1 MRAECGEFA
10 DDILITALDE
20 VRVLDERHALGAHGS
35 NNHCCACAQ
44 ITGTDL
50 AAVQRLHAVD
60 NGGLPFYLNVC
71 AHAAKFG
78 GVAEAVV
85 IDALGHKTGADCSS
99 KTDRDLWLHVGREAG
114 IRHGLDV
121 CAVQPVG
128 RFDADGVVI
137 FRDVRADLAQL
148 CSDAVEM
155 LRNDILDQ
163 HIAADSCRGRHIGAC
178 FDLIGNDGIAAA
190 VQRLDAADLDHVGAC
205 AGNLRAHGVQE
216 VRKIHDVRLF
226 GAVFDNRHAAAKHCC
241 EQDVHRRADG
251 DNIEINVAA
260 AQPALRGVGADIA
273 AGLLDHGTHGLEAL
287 DMLVNGA
294 DTEVAAARHGNMG
307 MTKAAK
313 LCADEVIRRTDASDE
328 FDGSSCVACTG
339 AVDLECVAAVAADLR
354 AHIAQNLQ
362 QQPHI

>member
-99 KTDRDLWLHVGREAG
+99 KTDRDLRLHVGREAG

-137 FRDVRADLAQL
+137 LRDVRADLAQL

-155 LRNDILDQ
+155 LRDDVFDQ
-163 HIAADSCRGRHIGAC
+163 HVAADCGGSGHIRARL
-178 FDLIGNDGIAAA
+178 DLVGDDGIAAA
-190 VQRLDAADLDHVGAC
+190 VQRLDAADLDDVGAC
-205 AGNLRAHGVQE
+205 AGDLRAHGVQE
-216 VRKIHDVRLF
+216 VREVDDVRLL
-226 GAVFDNRHAAAKHCC
+226 GAVFDDRHAAAQNCRK
-241 EQDVHRRADG
+241 QDVHRRADG
-251 DNIEINVAA
+251 DDIKIDMAA

-273 AGLLDHGTHGLEAL
+273 AGLLDHGAHGLEAL
-287 DMLVNGA
+287 DVLVDGA
-294 DTEVAAARHGNMG
+294 DAEVAAARHGDMG
-307 MTKAAK
+307 MAEAAK
-313 LCADEVIRRTDASDE
+313 LCADEIIRRADTADKL
-328 FDGSSCVACTG
+328 DGRGRVAGTG
-339 AVDLECVAAVAADLR
+339 AVDLERVAAVAPDLR
-354 AHIAQNLQ
+354 AHIAQDLQ
-362 QQPHI
+362 QQTNV

>member
-1 MRAECGEFA
+1 M
-10 DDILITALDE
+10 
-20 VRVLDERHALGAHGS
+20 
-35 NNHCCACAQ
+35 
-44 ITGTDL
+44 
-50 AAVQRLHAVD
+50 
-60 NGGLPFYLNVC
+60 
-71 AHAAKFG
+71 
-78 GVAEAVV
+78 EAV
-85 IDALGHKTGADCSS
+85 GG
-99 KTDRDLWLHVGREAG
+99 
-114 IRHGLDV
+114 
-121 CAVQPVG
+121 
-128 RFDADGVVI
+128 FDADGVVI
-137 FRDVRADLAQL
+137 LGDVCADLAQL
-148 CSDAVEM
+148 GGDAVEV
-155 LRNDILDQ
+155 LRDDVFDE
-163 HIAADSCRGRHIGAC
+163 HVAADGCRRGHIRARL
-178 FDLIGNDGIAAA
+178 DLVGDDRIAAA
-190 VQRLDAADLDHVGAC
+190 VQRTHAADLDHVGAR
-205 AGNLRAHGVQE
+205 AGDLCAHGVEE
-216 VRKIHDVRLF
+216 VGKVDDMGLL
-226 GAVFDNRHAAAKHCC
+226 GAVFDDGHAAAEDCG

-362 QQPHI
+362 QQTHIGDIRNVFDPARARDEQRRRQDRDRRVLGSGNGHGAGKLCAALNDVFDQNVPLFGSVV